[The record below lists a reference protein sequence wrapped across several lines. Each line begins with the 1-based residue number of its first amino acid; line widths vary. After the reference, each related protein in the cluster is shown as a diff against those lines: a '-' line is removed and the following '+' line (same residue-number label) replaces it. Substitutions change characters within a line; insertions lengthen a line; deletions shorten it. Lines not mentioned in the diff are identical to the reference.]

1 MQMYSVQIQVSHQ
14 ISFNSKTLQFMCESE
29 VLNWS

>member
-1 MQMYSVQIQVSHQ
+1 MYSVQIQVSRQ
-14 ISFNSKTLQFMCESE
+14 ISFNAKTLQFIRESE